1 MPIKSMTLRFDKWKH
16 STQKA
21 HLLVYKNQEV
31 WLPKKL
37 AWDFQIAG
45 NDQHAW
51 ATIPAWLFE
60 KITGQTPEQMQE
72 EYGTNGMKEYFGAIV
87 HTVVEKHVPEKKQPV
102 ENNFIPELKKS
113 YDNEK

>member
-1 MPIKSMTLRFDKWKH
+1 MIKSIQLRFDKWKH

-21 HLLVYKNQEV
+21 HLLIYHGKEV

-60 KITGQTPEQMQE
+60 KITGHNAE
-72 EYGTNGMKEYFGAIV
+72 EVYKDSGIFGLKEYFGAII
-87 HTVVEKHVPEKKQPV
+87 HTIVEHHVPDRKEPL
-102 ENNFIPELKKS
+102 ENNYIQELKK
-113 YDNEK
+113 